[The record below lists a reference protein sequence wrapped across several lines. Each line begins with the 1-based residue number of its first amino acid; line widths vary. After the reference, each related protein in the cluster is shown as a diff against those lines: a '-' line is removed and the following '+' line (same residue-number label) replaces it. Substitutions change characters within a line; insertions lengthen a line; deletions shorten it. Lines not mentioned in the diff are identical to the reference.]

1 MLNNLRV
8 ASPCTADW
16 DQMPGND
23 RVRHCSACNL
33 NVYNLSAMTEREIR
47 QLIDTH
53 EGRLCG
59 RLFQR
64 ADGTSLTQNC
74 PAGLQAMR
82 LKSMVRRLSRIA
94 AAVFA
99 VAGWGLPFVQGAH
112 AQTSKM
118 NVSDSAVRFTV
129 TDPTG
134 AIVAKAQVTLES
146 LDNKDQITGITD
158 DHGQLVLR
166 HPKGGD
172 YQVTISFPGFR
183 TYSEQLKLRNG
194 ELLTFDVRLYVA
206 ATTGVIVE
214 VDNSQSLISTD
225 STVYYNLLDA
235 RPAAPNSVAPKS
247 AVPKAGETSAP
258 STPKTPVA
266 PLPASTQNP
275 RPMKP

>member
-16 DQMPGND
+16 DQMPSND

-47 QLIDTH
+47 QLIATH

-59 RLFQR
+59 RLYQR
-64 ADGTSLTQNC
+64 ADGTILTQNC
-74 PAGLQAMR
+74 PVGLQAMR
-82 LKSMVRRLSRIA
+82 LKNTMRRLSHIA

-118 NVSDSAVRFTV
+118 NVSDSAVQFTV

-134 AIVAKAQVTLES
+134 AIVAKAQVTLKS
-146 LDNKDQITGITD
+146 QDNKDQITGITD

-166 HPKGGD
+166 RPKGGD

-183 TYSEQLKLRNG
+183 TYSEPLKLRNG

-206 ATTGVIVE
+206 ATMGVIVE
-214 VDNSQSLISTD
+214 ADNSQSLISTD

-235 RPAAPNSVAPKS
+235 RPAAPNP
-247 AVPKAGETSAP
+247 AVPKPAVPKPGEKPAP
-258 STPKTPVA
+258 STPKTPLA
-266 PLPASTQNP
+266 PMPGAADNP